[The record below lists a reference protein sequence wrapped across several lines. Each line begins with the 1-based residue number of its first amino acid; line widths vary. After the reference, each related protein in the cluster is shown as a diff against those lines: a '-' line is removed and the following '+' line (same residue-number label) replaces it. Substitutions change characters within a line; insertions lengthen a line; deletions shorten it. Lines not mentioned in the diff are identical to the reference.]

1 MMELLPLTLG
11 ALLGLGATLV
21 VAGLV
26 PAHPDLRAV
35 IAGSASTAHRPGSGA
50 GWRPRLRVHLE
61 RLAASSLVRSPH
73 QRLALARISPARYV
87 AYKIGGLV
95 AGAAAP
101 MVMSAALW
109 LVGTPVPLVVP
120 AGFAL
125 ACAVVGFLVPD
136 ALIRQRADRA
146 KAQVREAVTAYLTLT
161 ALSLRSGL
169 GLDAAL
175 MEAARVA
182 DTWIWRTIH
191 QALDHAVLARQPA
204 WEGLRA
210 LSREL
215 NVPELVDIADIA
227 TTGSEGTAVADAL
240 MARARSLRHQI
251 LAEQRS
257 QANETNERLVVPI
270 ALMGL
275 TFLAMLFYP
284 VLSRLLDTTI

>member
-1 MMELLPLTLG
+1 MAVLPLALG
-11 ALLGLGATLV
+11 ALLGWGLTLL

-26 PAHPDLRAV
+26 PVHPDLRTVVHAP
-35 IAGSASTAHRPGSGA
+35 AAQQGAPGE
-50 GWRPRLRVHLE
+50 GWRARARVHLE
-61 RLAASSLVRSPH
+61 RLAASSLIRAPR
-73 QRLALARISPARYV
+73 QRLALARISPARYA
-87 AYKIGGLV
+87 AYKLGALV
-95 AGAAAP
+95 AGAAVP
-101 MVMSAALW
+101 MLVSAVALLTGAAL
-109 LVGTPVPLVVP
+109 PVAVP
-120 AGFAL
+120 AGFTA
-125 ACAVVGFLVPD
+125 ASAAIGFVLPD

-161 ALSLRSGL
+161 ALSLRAGL

-182 DTWIWRTIH
+182 DSWIWRTIH

-210 LSREL
+210 LSRDL
-215 NVPELVDIADIA
+215 DVPELVDVADIA
-227 TTGSEGTAVADAL
+227 MTGSEGTAVADAL

-251 LAEQRS
+251 LAEQRG
-257 QANETNERLVVPI
+257 QANEINEKLVVPI

-284 VLSRLLDTTI
+284 VISRLLDTTI

>member
-1 MMELLPLTLG
+1 MALLPLLLG
-11 ALLGLGATLV
+11 ALLGLGATLL

-26 PAHPDLRAV
+26 PAHPDMRTV
-35 IAGSASTAHRPGSGA
+35 VTASTTSHHRSVGGQGWQAH
-50 GWRPRLRVHLE
+50 LRVYLE
-61 RLAASSLVRSPH
+61 RLAASSLVSAPH

-87 AYKIGGLV
+87 AYKLGGLV

-101 MVMSAALW
+101 MLMSALLL

-120 AGFAL
+120 AGFAV
-125 ACAVVGFLVPD
+125 ACAAVGFLLPD
-136 ALIRQRADRA
+136 ALVRQRADRS

-182 DTWIWRTIH
+182 DTWIWRTIY

-215 NVPELVDIADIA
+215 DVPELVDIADIA

-251 LAEQRS
+251 LAEQRG
-257 QANETNERLVVPI
+257 QANEINEKLVVPI

-284 VLSRLLDTTI
+284 VISRLIDTTL

>member
-1 MMELLPLTLG
+1 MDLLPLAFSSLF
-11 ALLGLGATLV
+11 GLGITLL

-26 PAHPDLRAV
+26 PAHPDMRAV
-35 IAGSASTAHRPGSGA
+35 IAGASSTSHRPGHGE
-50 GWRPRLRVHLE
+50 GWRSHLRVHLE
-61 RLAASSLVRSPH
+61 RLATSSLVRAPH
-73 QRLALARISPARYV
+73 QRLALARVSPSRYT
-87 AYKIGGLV
+87 AYKLGGLV
-95 AGAAAP
+95 VGAAAP
-101 MVMSAALW
+101 MLMSAALV
-109 LVGTPVPLVVP
+109 LAGTPVSLVVP
-120 AGFAL
+120 AGFAV
-125 ACAVVGFLVPD
+125 ACAAVGFLVPD
-136 ALIRQRADRA
+136 ALVRQRADRA

-182 DTWIWRTIH
+182 DTWIWRTIY

-210 LSREL
+210 LSRQL
-215 NVPELVDIADIA
+215 DVPELVDIADIA
-227 TTGSEGTAVADAL
+227 MTGSEGTAVADAL

-251 LAEQRS
+251 LAEQRG
-257 QANETNERLVVPI
+257 QANEINEKLVVPI

-284 VLSRLLDTTI
+284 VISRLLTV

>member
-1 MMELLPLTLG
+1 MDLLPLAFSSLF
-11 ALLGLGATLV
+11 GLGITLL

-26 PAHPDLRAV
+26 PAHPDMRAV
-35 IAGSASTAHRPGSGA
+35 IAGASSTSHRPGDGE
-50 GWRPRLRVHLE
+50 GWQSHLRVRLE
-61 RLAASSLVRSPH
+61 RLATSSLVRAPH
-73 QRLALARISPARYV
+73 QRLALARVSPARYT
-87 AYKIGGLV
+87 AYKLGGLV
-95 AGAAAP
+95 VGAAAP
-101 MVMSAALW
+101 MLMSAVLL
-109 LVGTPVPLVVP
+109 LVGIPVSLVVP
-120 AGFAL
+120 AGFAV
-125 ACAVVGFLVPD
+125 ACAAVGFLLPD
-136 ALIRQRADRA
+136 ALVRQRADRA

-182 DTWIWRTIH
+182 DTWIWRTIY

-210 LSREL
+210 LSRQL
-215 NVPELVDIADIA
+215 DVPELVDIADIA
-227 TTGSEGTAVADAL
+227 MTGSEGTAVADAL

-251 LAEQRS
+251 LAEQRG
-257 QANETNERLVVPI
+257 QANEINEKLVVPI

-284 VLSRLLDTTI
+284 VISRLLTV

>member
-1 MMELLPLTLG
+1 MATFPLALG
-11 ALLGLGATLV
+11 ALLGLGATLL

-26 PAHPDLRAV
+26 PAHPDMRAV
-35 IAGSASTAHRPGSGA
+35 VADSTTAHQSADGR
-50 GWRPRLRVHLE
+50 GWQVHLRVFLE
-61 RLAASSLVRSPH
+61 RLAASSLVRTPH

-95 AGAAAP
+95 AGAAVP
-101 MVMSAALW
+101 MLMSAALL
-109 LVGTPVPLVVP
+109 LVGTPVSLVVP

-125 ACAVVGFLVPD
+125 ACAAVGFLVPD
-136 ALIRQRADRA
+136 ALVRQRADRA

-161 ALSLRSGL
+161 ALSLRAGL

-182 DTWIWRTIH
+182 DTWIWRTIY

-204 WEGLRA
+204 WEGLRN

-215 NVPELVDIADIA
+215 DVPELVDIADIA
-227 TTGSEGTAVADAL
+227 MTGSEGTAVADAL
-240 MARARSLRHQI
+240 MARARSLRQQI

-257 QANETNERLVVPI
+257 QANEINEKLVVPI

-284 VLSRLLDTTI
+284 VISRLLDTTI

>member
-1 MMELLPLTLG
+1 MAVLPLALG
-11 ALLGLGATLV
+11 ALSGLGATLA

-26 PAHPDLRAV
+26 PAHPDMRAV
-35 IAGSASTAHRPGSGA
+35 VTGSTASHQPGTSQ
-50 GWRPRLRVHLE
+50 GWQAHLLVHLE
-61 RLAASSLVRSPH
+61 RMAASSLVRTPH
-73 QRLALARISPARYV
+73 QRLALARISPARYA

-101 MVMSAALW
+101 MLMSAALL
-109 LVGTPVPLVVP
+109 LVGAPVPLVVP
-120 AGFAL
+120 AGFAV
-125 ACAVVGFLVPD
+125 ACAAIGFLVPD

-146 KAQVREAVTAYLTLT
+146 KAQVREAVTAYLTLA

-204 WEGLRA
+204 WEGLRG
-210 LSREL
+210 LSRQL
-215 NVPELVDIADIA
+215 DVPELVDIADIA

-240 MARARSLRHQI
+240 MARARALRHQI

-275 TFLAMLFYP
+275 TFLAMLFFP

>member
-1 MMELLPLTLG
+1 MMAFLPLTLG
-11 ALLGLGATLV
+11 AFFGLGTTLL

-26 PAHPDLRAV
+26 PAHPDMRAV
-35 IAGSASTAHRPGSGA
+35 VAGSTASEPSVDGQ
-50 GWRPRLRVHLE
+50 GWRSHLRVSLE
-61 RLAASSLVRSPH
+61 RLAASSLVRAPH
-73 QRLALARISPARYV
+73 NHLALARVSSARYV
-87 AYKIGGLV
+87 AYKLGGLV

-101 MVMSAALW
+101 MLVAAVL
-109 LVGTPVPLVVP
+109 LLLGNPLALVVP

-125 ACAVVGFLVPD
+125 ACAAVGFLVPD
-136 ALIRQRADRA
+136 ALIRQRAERA

-161 ALSLRSGL
+161 ALSLRAGL

-215 NVPELVDIADIA
+215 DVPELVDIADIA
-227 TTGSEGTAVADAL
+227 MTGSEGTAIADAL

-251 LAEQRS
+251 LAEQRA
-257 QANETNERLVVPI
+257 QANEINEKLVVPI
-270 ALMGL
+270 AVMGL

-284 VLSRLLDTTI
+284 VISRLLDTTV

>member
-1 MMELLPLTLG
+1 MMALLPLAFG
-11 ALLGLGATLV
+11 AFLGLGATLL

-26 PAHPDLRAV
+26 PAHPDMRAV
-35 IAGSASTAHRPGSGA
+35 VAGSAASHQPVSGR
-50 GWRPRLRVHLE
+50 GWRPHLRVALE
-61 RLAASSLVRSPH
+61 RLAESSLVRTPH
-73 QRLALARISPARYV
+73 QRLALARLSPARYV

-101 MVMSAALW
+101 LLLGAVLML
-109 LVGTPVPLVVP
+109 LGTPVALVIP
-120 AGFAL
+120 AGFSL
-125 ACAVVGFLVPD
+125 ACAGVGFLVPD
-136 ALIRQRADRA
+136 ALIRQRAERA

-182 DTWIWRTIH
+182 DTWIWRTIY

-215 NVPELVDIADIA
+215 DVPELVDIADIA
-227 TTGSEGTAVADAL
+227 MTGSEGTAVADAL
-240 MARARSLRHQI
+240 MARARALRHQI
-251 LAEQRS
+251 LAEQRG
-257 QANETNERLVVPI
+257 QANEINEKLVVPI

-284 VLSRLLDTTI
+284 VISRLLETTI